1 MNIIYLNSPEWCE
14 LIFNG
19 KNKDYGAYELRK
31 NSSGRHIRA
40 LIIVAIGAIL
50 VMTIPA
56 LIKSVI
62 PQHTKEQ
69 VLEVTTL
76 SNLQMETKVPE
87 ENQIRNLEAPPPPV
101 LKRRIKK

>member
-1 MNIIYLNSPEWCE
+1 MINMNNINLNSPEWCE

-69 VLEVTTL
+69 VLETY
-76 SNLQMETKVPE
+76 E
-87 ENQIRNLEAPPPPV
+87 V
-101 LKRRIKK
+101 LKKNQYGRYLKDVLDGKYIDKLHGNDMK

>member
-1 MNIIYLNSPEWCE
+1 MINMNNINLNSPEWCE

-62 PQHTKEQ
+62 PARQRAGTGCNDTFQPANGNEGTGRK
-69 VLEVTTL
+69 
-76 SNLQMETKVPE
+76 SNP
-87 ENQIRNLEAPPPPV
+87 
-101 LKRRIKK
+101 

>member
-1 MNIIYLNSPEWCE
+1 MINMNNINLNSPEWCE

-62 PQHTKEQ
+62 PQHAKEQ

-87 ENQIRNLEAPPPPV
+87 DNQIYPSCY
-101 LKRRIKK
+101 